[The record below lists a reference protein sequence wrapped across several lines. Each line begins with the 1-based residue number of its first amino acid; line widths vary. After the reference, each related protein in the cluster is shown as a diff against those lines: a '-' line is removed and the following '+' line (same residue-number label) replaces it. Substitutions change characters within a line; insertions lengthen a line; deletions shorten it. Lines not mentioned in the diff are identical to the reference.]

1 MLYLPSAKLQQLFL
15 IMLYLLLVFYILL
28 AGLFFVRWLDFFVE
42 DEEMSQQMRLLSTFV
57 LVLATI
63 LWPITV
69 PFAYLELLKFHK
81 KNKQL
86 INLLLDLS
94 NFKELDDVNYKKKLT
109 DSLSFSI
116 SNSSKFQKDDN

>member
-1 MLYLPSAKLQQLFL
+1 MLYLV
-15 IMLYLLLVFYILL
+15 LVFYILL
-28 AGLFFVRWLDFFVE
+28 AGLFFVRWLDFFLE
-42 DEEMSQQMRLLSTFV
+42 DEQMSPQMRLVSTFV

-94 NFKELDDVNYKKKLT
+94 DSKQLDEINSKNNFT

-116 SNSSKFQKDDN
+116 SNSSKFQKDEN

>member
-1 MLYLPSAKLQQLFL
+1 
-15 IMLYLLLVFYILL
+15 MLYLLLVFYILF

-42 DEEMSQQMRLLSTFV
+42 DEEMSPQMRSLSTFI

-94 NFKELDDVNYKKKLT
+94 NSKDFDDINSKNNLT
-109 DSLSFSI
+109 DSLSFSL
-116 SNSSKFQKDDN
+116 SNSSKFQKEKN